1 MEIWEVDYEKTLN
14 ELKYLTIE
22 GLKKERAITKGKKAR
37 LKYFLNSTIVAIIS
51 ILGIVKPEW
60 FEAMGLGYWAKFV
73 IIIITIII
81 IIVVTLT
88 IRAIE
93 KLEQKLDIIEGRLK
107 TNNYQY
113 CIENDINNKT
123 YIINLREIDCK

>member
-1 MEIWEVDYEKTLN
+1 MEIWGADYEKTLD
-14 ELKYLTIE
+14 EVKYLTIE
-22 GLKKERAITKGKKAR
+22 GLKKERAITKGKKER

-60 FEAMGLGYWAKFV
+60 FEVMELGYWAKFV

-88 IRAIE
+88 TKSIE
-93 KLEQKLDIIEGRLK
+93 ELEQKLDIIEERLK
-107 TNNYQY
+107 TNNFQNY
-113 CIENDINNKT
+113 IVAEVNNKI
-123 YIINLREIDCK
+123 YVIHLKNYK